1 LGRARLPRKSLD
13 TIHRLLAYGSV
24 AAALVGIAWSLVLVV
39 AGRPGGRRF
48 EQAQAAIVSVFVIAA
63 ASGGL
68 LLLTSRAPRDG
79 LHVLYAVVAVTV
91 IPLARS
97 FLGRASARFPAAL
110 LLVAFVVLGGV
121 TYRLFTTG

>member
-1 LGRARLPRKSLD
+1 MDA
-13 TIHRLLAYGSV
+13 IHRLLAYGSV
-24 AAALVGIAWSLVLVV
+24 AAALVGIVWSLALLV
-39 AGRPGGRRF
+39 AGRPGGPRF

-68 LLLTSRAPRDG
+68 LLLSGAQPGEG
-79 LHVLYAVVAVTV
+79 LHFLYAAVALAV

-97 FLGRASARFPAAL
+97 FVARTSDRWAAVL
-110 LLVAFVVLGGV
+110 LLVAFVVLGAV